1 MEPLVLDSS
10 VLVDLTRGDRRAA
23 RLIASLEPATDLW
36 SVTIVR
42 TELLAGARLGDGP
55 AIAQALDQLRW
66 LDIDAMVAD
75 LAGRMAAHYQR
86 SHPRIGVSDY
96 LIAAG
101 TRLLGARLLTLNV
114 RHFPMLANLQP
125 AYG

>member
-10 VLVDLTRGDRRAA
+10 VLVGVTRGDPRAA
-23 RLIASLEPATDLW
+23 RLMESLEAELW

-55 AIAQALDQLRW
+55 VITQVLDQLRW
-66 LDIDAMVAD
+66 LDVDSMVAD
-75 LAGRMAAHYQR
+75 LAGRMAAHYAR
-86 SHPRIGVSDY
+86 SHPGIELPDY

-114 RHFPMLANLQP
+114 RHFPMLANLKP
-125 AYG
+125 AYV